1 MWSCCTVTGG
11 FAFADPD
18 RDDASGW
25 ASDCCPDTCAYRCP
39 HDGFN
44 AYAYGCADCRA
55 NCRTDA
61 DAYCSA
67 HRCANAYADSSAY
80 GCACACAKCYGDGS
94 RSD

>member
-39 HDGFN
+39 HDGSD
-44 AYAYGCADCRA
+44 AYAYGCAD
-55 NCRTDA
+55 CRTDA